1 MALLSGCGD
10 DPQGL
15 ARVSGR
21 VRYNGQP
28 LANATVTF
36 VPEEQGARTA
46 SGTTD
51 NKGYYR
57 LTTFEYLDG
66 AKVGKHRVA
75 VQALEK
81 VSLEELERIPTPE
94 EQRAGKPP
102 QKLLSPARYRDINT
116 SGFTAEVVARKKN
129 VFDFDLKD

>member
-1 MALLSGCGD
+1 MLSGCGD
-10 DPQGL
+10 DPRGL
-15 ARVSGR
+15 ARVSGK

-28 LANATVTF
+28 LADATVLF
-36 VPEEQGARTA
+36 APEEHGARAA
-46 SGTTD
+46 SATTD

-57 LTTFEYLDG
+57 LTTFDSFDG

-75 VQALEK
+75 VYRLEK
-81 VSLEELERIPTPE
+81 VSMEEVDRILTPE
-94 EQRAGKPP
+94 EQRTGKPP

-129 VFDFDLKD
+129 VFDFELTDGP